1 MALMAGN
8 EEPIQDGRKKGDGK
22 MDMAVQKAGTE
33 ASTKEHGVNV
43 GEAGRLE
50 KVFRQVFDLRNEIE
64 REIQAFSDQLS
75 KGKVHDQDNVRN
87 EEEMKSQQ
95 QALEKVLKRLEQMM
109 AEYPV
114 NESGN
119 ETSEKTDLAFPTT
132 KAATVVVTLT
142 RSVTLDVPAGTDE
155 HAIKEMAAEQF
166 NSLDPEDREMLPQHA
181 SIIDI
186 DYSESTDKP
195 SVIRLSELTSK
206 DEWRDEVENFLFQ
219 CLDAKLLIDA
229 GFYLEVYTNPDG
241 VFEDEQSSNGASTFV
256 WIDED
261 TLFGELLDVFEDMG
275 RIRDQT
281 LTVSVIPAVDEI
293 YAKEREF
300 AKRNPISSLKKD
312 RVLM

>member
-1 MALMAGN
+1 
-8 EEPIQDGRKKGDGK
+8 
-22 MDMAVQKAGTE
+22 MDMAVLKEGVE
-33 ASTKEHGVNV
+33 ANTKEQGVDI

-50 KVFRQVFDLRNEIE
+50 KVFRQLFDLRNEIVG
-64 REIQAFSDQLS
+64 EIQALSDQLQ
-75 KGKVHDQDNVRN
+75 KGRVHAQEDGRSEV
-87 EEEMKSQQ
+87 ELKSQK

-114 NESGN
+114 NESEN
-119 ETSEKTDLAFPTT
+119 ENSEKTALAFPTT

-155 HAIKEMAAEQF
+155 HAIKEMAAEEF
-166 NSLDPEDREMLPQHA
+166 NSLDPEDREMRPQHA

-186 DYSESTDKP
+186 DYSEPSEKP
-195 SVIRLSELTSK
+195 SVVRLSELTSK
-206 DEWRDEVENFLFQ
+206 DEWCDEVENFQFQ
-219 CLDAKLLIDA
+219 YHDAKILIDA

-241 VFEDEQSSNGASTFV
+241 VFEEEQSSNGASTFV

-275 RIRDQT
+275 QIRDQT
-281 LTVSVIPAVDEI
+281 LTVSVIPAEDEI
-293 YAKEREF
+293 FAKERDF

-312 RVLM
+312 RVLMLLRTRNPQ